1 MAKIAVLNTKGGSGK
16 STNSFQVACAY
27 FLNKNEKVELIEI
40 DDENADSANFTDS
53 IITSKRLI
61 LGDGSKIEG
70 QLFDTF
76 GDRSTNQVAD
86 IGGNKTTTAVIAA
99 MGETRIYLNFDL
111 FIIPISGGY
120 QDLQNAIKTTEMIKS
135 FNKPII
141 YALSRARCDVSDVD
155 GIYFQY
161 ADFFSAFPNAPYYV
175 LRDSHSVDLSRK
187 LKMGI
192 LEISYQNQP
201 LQALQD
207 KLVEAL
213 ECGDKSAQKMFHSF
227 IKVYKGSKEFVET
240 SLKPAFQILD
250 QNIQPQKP
258 LAQNPP
264 KVVKNA

>member
-40 DDENADSANFTDS
+40 DDENADSANFTES

-70 QLFDTF
+70 QLFDAF
-76 GDRSTNQVAD
+76 GDRSTNQVGD
-86 IGGNKTTTAVIAA
+86 VGGNKTTSAVIAA
-99 MGETRIYLNFDL
+99 MAETRIYLNFDL
-111 FIIPISGGY
+111 FIIPIAGGY

-135 FNKPII
+135 FNKPIV
-141 YALSRARCDVSDVD
+141 YALSRARCDVSDTD

-175 LRDSHSVDLSRK
+175 LRDSHSIDLSRK
-187 LKMGI
+187 LKKSTI
-192 LEISYQNQP
+192 ELSSETKPLE
-201 LQALQD
+201 ALQD
-207 KLVEAL
+207 KLVGAL
-213 ECGDKSAQKMFHSF
+213 ESGDKAAQKMFHSF
-227 IKVYKGSKEFVET
+227 IKVYKGSREFVET
-240 SLKPAFQILD
+240 SLKPAFQIID

-258 LAQNPP
+258 KEQKGA
-264 KVVKNA
+264 KNA